1 MRQTGSVQTRAD
13 LWVRLASRM
22 EWKEPG
28 KKERSK
34 KCARE
39 NTGRKEKGLINCHS
53 SAEKCAGAPNLLVSL
68 PLFTSALEFSVVRPS
83 PALFLFFNL
92 NVVLTA
98 GFDATAIREHTY
110 THVPDNKYGNDR
122 NCSIDQRI

>member
-1 MRQTGSVQTRAD
+1 MHKWFKLEFRVNRVPMRQTGSVQTRAD

-28 KKERSK
+28 KKEKSK

-68 PLFTSALEFSVVRPS
+68 PLFTSAL
-83 PALFLFFNL
+83 
-92 NVVLTA
+92 VL
-98 GFDATAIREHTY
+98 G
-110 THVPDNKYGNDR
+110 
-122 NCSIDQRI
+122 CSS